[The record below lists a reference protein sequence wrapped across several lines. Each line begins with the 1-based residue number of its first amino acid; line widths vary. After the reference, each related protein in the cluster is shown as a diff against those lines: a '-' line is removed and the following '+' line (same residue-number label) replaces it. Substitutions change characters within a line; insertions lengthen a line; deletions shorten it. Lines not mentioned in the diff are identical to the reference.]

1 MDGYAYESGLRSQIV
16 SGKSGYGWSQRYGSD
31 VGTIPGEVT
40 RSSHSGAAVGKPW
53 SFGDP
58 EAKRKKRI
66 ARYKVYAIEGKVKAT
81 LRNGMRWIK
90 DKCSRIVHGY

>member
-1 MDGYAYESGLRSQIV
+1 MDGYGYESGLRYQIV
-16 SGKSGYGWSQRYGSD
+16 SGKSSYGWSERYGSD
-31 VGTIPGEVT
+31 VGAIPGEVT

-66 ARYKVYAIEGKVKAT
+66 ARC
-81 LRNGMRWIK
+81 NGLMDPTTFLHMLLEPSSTWRSF
-90 DKCSRIVHGY
+90 DFL